1 MFGKKKLFR
10 NLLEPNQILINPILK
25 IATDMNSTRIR
36 DLSFRVDEFWVEEV
50 KNTKG
55 FEKGWSSMD
64 LDFNTKSIR
73 KEKRKNVTLQSVISF
88 IGKRHK
94 LFAVHVKI
102 VTSSICV
109 NNNYDTLMHQYAY
122 SILRELVGSNA
133 ELSRLG
139 FCETILC
146 DIDTSLLKKKRYD
159 GYSVSMSADESGV
172 IVDHGDEVPIENSEL
187 TDDEIR
193 ADNNNKVVV
202 AFFDKHKDDENK
214 QMYIQAVEDERKD

>member
-25 IATDMNSTRIR
+25 IATDMNNTRIR
-36 DLSFRVDEFWVEEV
+36 DLSFRIDEFWVEEV

-55 FEKGWSSMD
+55 FEKGWTSMD

-73 KEKRKNVTLQSVISF
+73 KEKRKNVTLKSVISF
-88 IGKRHK
+88 VGKRSRVFK
-94 LFAVHVKI
+94 VHVKI

-122 SILRELVGSNA
+122 SILRELVGSNV

-139 FCETILC
+139 FCEYILC
-146 DIDTSLLKKKRYD
+146 DIETSILTKKRYD
-159 GYSVSMSADESGV
+159 GYSVSMGV
-172 IVDHGDEVPIENSEL
+172 GENGTIVDRGEVPIENSEL
-187 TDDEIR
+187 TDNEIR
-193 ADNNNKVVV
+193 ADENNKGIV
-202 AFFDKHKDDENK
+202 AFFDKHKDDDNK
-214 QMYIQAVEDERKD
+214 QMYVQAIEDERKD